1 MDSVYGVQK
10 KIIAIHSED
19 RDIVKWPT
27 PTQFE
32 IDLPVDYKN
41 VVSIRLNDIDMCSF
55 HLFMEVNQNT
65 KFRVEL
71 GDFIYFGHISE
82 GSYTADQMANELTG
96 QLNACTHTTGFL
108 VVYNQVSKRLVF
120 TNTAAFCFS
129 FCEGEE
135 YCGCATVF
143 YDNYSKWGLGS
154 YLGFEKTKYV
164 SELGDVVLHWKPQ
177 ILSGV
182 HFISAPF
189 QLDLVGDTQMY
200 MELATYNN
208 IDELM
213 PYAERSNDLYFG
225 KFGGKHNSSFAKIP
239 LYRMSNVNDF
249 LTNIFFSVPPLERVQ
264 KLRFK
269 FRFHDGRPVEFNGLN
284 FNFSLEITTLR
295 NEMPKNVMMNRTNYT
310 LT

>member
-10 KIIAIHSED
+10 KIVAIHSED
-19 RDIVKWPT
+19 RDVVKWPT

-41 VVSIRLNDIDMCSF
+41 VVSIRLNDVDMCSF

-71 GDFIYFGHISE
+71 GDFIHFGHISE
-82 GSYTADQMANELTG
+82 GTYTADQMANELTG
-96 QLNACTHTTGFL
+96 QLNECTHTTGFL
-108 VVYNQVSKRLVF
+108 VVYNLVSKRLVF

-154 YLGFEKTKYV
+154 YLGFEKNKYV
-164 SELGDVVLHWKPQ
+164 SELDDVVLHWKPQ
-177 ILSGV
+177 TLSGV
-182 HFISAPF
+182 YSITAPL

-284 FNFSLEITTLR
+284 FNFSLEVTTLR

>member
-10 KIIAIHSED
+10 KIVAIHSED

-41 VVSIRLNDIDMCSF
+41 VVSLRLNDIDLP
-55 HLFMEVNQNT
+55 LFDLFLEANQNT
-65 KFRVEL
+65 KFRVEMAS
-71 GDFIYFGHISE
+71 IEYFGQISE
-82 GSYTADQMANELTG
+82 GNYTAAQLANELTG
-96 QLNACTHTTGFL
+96 RLNECTHTTGFL
-108 VVYNQVSKRLVF
+108 VLYNEVAKKLVF
-120 TNTAAFCFS
+120 TNTTAFSLCFLQ
-129 FCEGEE
+129 GES
-135 YCGCATVF
+135 YPGCSAPF
-143 YDNYSKWGLGS
+143 YDNYNKWGLGQ
-154 YLGFEKTKYV
+154 YLGFEKKGYD
-164 SELGDVVLHWKPQ
+164 SEFGDVVLYWRPQ
-177 ILSGV
+177 TLSGV
-182 HFISAPF
+182 HFIAAPLK
-189 QLDLVGDTQMY
+189 LDVRGDSQMY

-239 LYRMSNVNDF
+239 TEEMSSSSDF
-249 LTNIFFSVPPLERVQ
+249 LTNIFFSVPPLERLQ

-284 FNFSLEITTLR
+284 FNFSLEVTTLR
-295 NEMPKNVMMNRTNYT
+295 NEMPKNIMMNRTNYT